1 MPYERISKIL
11 QRISITNL
19 KIRRKLFD
27 NDFPSDKTFNE
38 HVCGLEVDKLN
49 VFLDERLI
57 PRQC

>member
-11 QRISITNL
+11 QRTSIAHL
-19 KIRRKLFD
+19 EIRRKLFN

-49 VFLDERLI
+49 VLLDE
-57 PRQC
+57 